1 MVLVVLPVGVLPL
14 LDVLGA
20 VTLGNVLADPVSRVA
35 VISGIG
41 LDLLGLMWMRRLV
54 ARIQA

>member
-20 VTLGNVLADPVSRVA
+20 VRIEDVLTDPVSRVA
-35 VISGIG
+35 IAGGIG
-41 LDLLGLMWMRRLV
+41 LDLVGLVWMRRLV
-54 ARIQA
+54 ARVRA